1 MLHVG
6 FSFYF
11 ALWNATRHEGRGNSN
26 FAMRRE
32 RDEASNNG
40 EWVVFLVS
48 LAALKVG
55 AVLLVRSI
63 LNHARAISLTLGPSG
78 ASVAS
83 SLVVEFAA
91 IPLAVT
97 AVDHLADINAAY
109 KGGIHGPWASL
120 CQSTLQTY
128 FFVRPL
134 LTLAGHN
141 INPQDGRMGIALC
154 FLGIAVWLS
163 LPSISRRSSR
173 CDNLNHAA
181 NIRRRALQGPG
192 PAFSL
197 LDFVSSLRISS
208 YILRDLRAIARAVSE
223 HEAAF
228 FCES

>member
-11 ALWNATRHEGRGNSN
+11 SCWNALRHARSGDNDR
-26 FAMRRE
+26 AMRRE
-32 RDEASNNG
+32 RDEVSNNG
-40 EWVVFLVS
+40 EWVVFLAS

-55 AVLLVRSI
+55 AVLLMRSI
-63 LNHARAISLTLGPSG
+63 LNHAQAISLTLGPSG

-97 AVDHLADINAAY
+97 AVDHLADINAPY
-109 KGGIHGPWASL
+109 KGGAHVPWASL

-141 INPQDGRMGIALC
+141 IDPQDGRMGIALC
-154 FLGIAVWLS
+154 FLGVAVWLS
-163 LPSISRRSSR
+163 LPNIPRRSSR
-173 CDNLNHAA
+173 CENLSHAA
-181 NIRRRALQGPG
+181 DIRRRALQRPG
-192 PAFSL
+192 HAFGL

-208 YILRDLRAIARAVSE
+208 DIFRELRTIVRAISE
-223 HEAAF
+223 HEAAL